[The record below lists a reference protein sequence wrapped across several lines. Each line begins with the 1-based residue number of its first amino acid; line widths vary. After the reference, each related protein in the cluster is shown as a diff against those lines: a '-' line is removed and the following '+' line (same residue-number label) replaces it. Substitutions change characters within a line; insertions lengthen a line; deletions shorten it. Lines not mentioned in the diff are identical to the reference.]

1 MRIPYNDPEA
11 HGMRGYGVLYKV
23 PTSVL
28 YGSLARDLPKM
39 YTLYGTFQ
47 TRGEIQSQ
55 N

>member
-1 MRIPYNDPEA
+1 MEFLYN
-11 HGMRGYGVLYKV
+11 VLA
-23 PTSVL
+23 SVL

-39 YTLYGTFQ
+39 HTLYGKFQ